1 MAMPQSRP
9 SPRMWPGTSVS
20 RRLAA
25 DRPTHRRAGP
35 RTHCGAARRVR
46 TAPQRWR
53 ARGPGICASG
63 AILGHQ
69 TVDEHDDQR
78 ADHREQDGADAPR
91 VVEDAADAV
100 ASQEAADESADD
112 RADDTQDDRH
122 PEAHGLLAR
131 HDGAGDE
138 ADDRADDDPGDD
150 CPEKTHERNSVLSG
164 EGIGGAVASMA
175 AHSPKSPYRRQNRWS
190 RSRPCGPQG
199 RSDSSRG

>member
-1 MAMPQSRP
+1 
-9 SPRMWPGTSVS
+9 
-20 RRLAA
+20 
-25 DRPTHRRAGP
+25 
-35 RTHCGAARRVR
+35 
-46 TAPQRWR
+46 
-53 ARGPGICASG
+53 
-63 AILGHQ
+63 
-69 TVDEHDDQR
+69 
-78 ADHREQDGADAPR
+78 R

-199 RSDSSRG
+199 RSDSSRGTSAPRSRRGNAERAGRDRPARSAQRGARPCGTSEVPV